1 MKKRKTLTSDYID
14 LGSGIP
20 VYGYKSKSIS
30 EGTDLSLKIQGKK
43 NQNRI
48 MSILDQVESGMESN
62 KLLKSWEKCSTTRES

>member
-1 MKKRKTLTSDYID
+1 MKKRKILSSDYID

-43 NQNRI
+43 SKPNYVH
-48 MSILDQVESGMESN
+48 LGSGR
-62 KLLKSWEKCSTTRES
+62 KWYGI

>member
-43 NQNRI
+43 I
-48 MSILDQVESGMESN
+48 KTELCP
-62 KLLKSWEKCSTTRES
+62 SWIRSKVVWNLTNF